1 MSKPVVDTSELM
13 DFIDNLSIQKTIEL
27 YRKGIKKSAQILRNE
42 TIRQFSEDFHYKG
55 AWKQEVTRKS
65 GKKKIKTREV
75 AKVTSKTRN
84 GDVTVKVHIM
94 EDYRV
99 KWLEMGTD
107 RRFTK
112 GRVLSSVSIRNKG
125 ITRKYIARA
134 GKRLNRGIIQPG
146 KFFEEAR
153 RKKMKEVESSIQDNI
168 ENVVKQTLI
177 RSRKK

>member
-42 TIRQFSEDFHYKG
+42 TIRQFSQDFHYKG

-99 KWLEMGTD
+99 KWLEMGTKK
-107 RRFTK
+107 RFTK
-112 GRVLSSVSIRNKG
+112 GYRNVGYFKLRNDSN
-125 ITRKYIARA
+125 RKYIART
-134 GKRLNRGIIQPG
+134 GKPLNRGTIQPG

-177 RSRKK
+177 RSKK